1 MVDITM
7 CCNYDCPIKSKCYRY
22 RAVPN
27 DMRQSFAMYKPK
39 TTLNGS
45 LPIKVECE
53 YFWEVDIIRDKILP
67 TEVVNNRYERDNF
80 RN

>member
-1 MVDITM
+1 M

-22 RAVPN
+22 RAIPN
-27 DMRQSFAMYKPK
+27 DMRQSFAMYKPNI
-39 TTLNGS
+39 TLNGS

-67 TEVVNNRYERDNF
+67 TEVVNNRYERDNKWEGIK
-80 RN
+80 